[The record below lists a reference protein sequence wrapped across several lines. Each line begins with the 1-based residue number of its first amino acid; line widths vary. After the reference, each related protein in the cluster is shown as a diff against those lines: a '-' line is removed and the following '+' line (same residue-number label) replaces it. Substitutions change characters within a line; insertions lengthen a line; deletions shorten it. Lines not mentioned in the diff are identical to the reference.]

1 MIIILLLFLILEI
14 YLLNRVLKYFLL
26 SPVYLYI
33 IFSFLCIVLSVLYY
47 YYFDDKFSLFELDN
61 VSKTNFLGIIKMY
74 IIALISFILGVILY
88 YDQSTKKTKKLFNN
102 AFTDKLFFNYS
113 VSNKITYL
121 AIVIFLIIVFLFLI
135 TYGKGIF
142 FREEYIPDR
151 SNGLTTIIKI
161 LSFIE
166 SLILGFL
173 YKKNKI
179 ISLSLFVFFILIT
192 LGTGSRTV
200 FLFFVLYTFLIFI
213 SNGNTFLN
221 KVRFS
226 IQIFFSLF
234 LLAYIMQLRQLPEHG
249 VIPYLKSIG
258 SSSQDFY
265 RSFFF
270 NIYYS
275 FIYGVFVTIRT
286 VEKAQLDWNM
296 ILVNLNP
303 LPGFLAGWYD
313 YSNDM
318 RINIYAPYSLH
329 GRVFRTGTIFTI
341 IYFIFSGLIFS
352 YFEKKIRKLLTEGKR
367 IYAFFLTIILVL
379 HIVYAFE
386 YNIRSAIRYFYYAF
400 FIVFMVYIFKQLK
413 KNLPKKNEQK
423 D

>member
-61 VSKTNFLGIIKMY
+61 VSKTNFLAIIKMY

-102 AFTDKLFFNYS
+102 AFTDKLFFNYN

-296 ILVNLNP
+296 ILVNINP

-341 IYFIFSGLIFS
+341 IYFVFSGLIFS
-352 YFEKKIRKLLTEGKR
+352 YFENKIRKLLTEGKR

-386 YNIRSAIRYFYYAF
+386 YNMRSAIRYFYYAF

>member
-61 VSKTNFLGIIKMY
+61 VSKTNFLAIIKMY

-102 AFTDKLFFNYS
+102 AFTDKLFFNYN
-113 VSNKITYL
+113 VSNKITYS

-296 ILVNLNP
+296 ILVNINP

-341 IYFIFSGLIFS
+341 IYFVFSGLIFS

-386 YNIRSAIRYFYYAF
+386 YNMRSAIRYFYYAF

>member
-1 MIIILLLFLILEI
+1 MTL
-14 YLLNRVLKYFLL
+14 
-26 SPVYLYI
+26 
-33 IFSFLCIVLSVLYY
+33 
-47 YYFDDKFSLFELDN
+47 DKFGQD
-61 VSKTNFLGIIKMY
+61 
-74 IIALISFILGVILY
+74 
-88 YDQSTKKTKKLFNN
+88 
-102 AFTDKLFFNYS
+102 YS
-113 VSNKITYL
+113 GVSNKITYL

-386 YNIRSAIRYFYYAF
+386 YNMRSAIRYFYYAF

>member
-386 YNIRSAIRYFYYAF
+386 YNMRSAIRYFYYAF

>member
-135 TYGKGIF
+135 TYVKGIF

-386 YNIRSAIRYFYYAF
+386 YNMRSAIRYFYYAF

>member
-1 MIIILLLFLILEI
+1 M
-14 YLLNRVLKYFLL
+14 
-26 SPVYLYI
+26 

-61 VSKTNFLGIIKMY
+61 VSKTNFLAIIKMY

-102 AFTDKLFFNYS
+102 AFTDKLFFNYN

-296 ILVNLNP
+296 ILVNINP

-341 IYFIFSGLIFS
+341 IYFVFSGLIFS

-367 IYAFFLTIILVL
+367 IFAFFLTIILVL

-386 YNIRSAIRYFYYAF
+386 YNMRSAIRYFYYAF

>member
-61 VSKTNFLGIIKMY
+61 VSKTNFLAIIKMY

-102 AFTDKLFFNYS
+102 AFTDKLFFNYN

-296 ILVNLNP
+296 ILVNINP

-341 IYFIFSGLIFS
+341 IYFVFSGLIFS

-386 YNIRSAIRYFYYAF
+386 YNMRSAIRYFYYAF